1 MRASGFGC
9 IVLVGTLIGAAPLA
23 EAGCPCPKAKMVELY
38 GSVSMFPPKLPGPR
52 RHQPS
57 LPVAQTKAAPVPATA
72 LPSMVEITGSVPAG
86 ALDPMANPQGWEP
99 LFVQQ

>member
-1 MRASGFGC
+1 MRAAGFLC
-9 IVLVGTLIGAAPLA
+9 IVLVGMLIGAAPLA
-23 EAGCPCPKAKMVELY
+23 AAGCPCPKAKMAELY

-57 LPVAQTKAAPVPATA
+57 APVAQTRPSPVPATT
-72 LPSMVEITGSVPAG
+72 LPSMAEITGAVPAN
-86 ALDPMANPQGWEP
+86 ALDPMAAPRGWEP

>member
-1 MRASGFGC
+1 MC
-9 IVLVGTLIGAAPLA
+9 IVLLGMLIGAAPLSA
-23 EAGCPCPKAKMVELY
+23 GGCPCPKAKMVELY

-57 LPVAQTKAAPVPATA
+57 LPVAPAKAAPVPATT
-72 LPSMVEITGSVPAG
+72 LPSMAEITGAGPAG
-86 ALDPMANPQGWEP
+86 ALDPMAQPRGWEP